1 MKKILAILFSLLLI
15 CALLAGCGSLSKDA
29 ASNSSYYDST
39 ATAEEGWYD
48 EESTAE
54 TPAESTGA
62 IGSAPTG
69 EHDPAEKIIYTANAR
84 VETTEFDDALQTA
97 YSLIE
102 TAGGYIQSS
111 YISGNSYNQI
121 YRYGAS
127 YKSADLVIRVPSEN
141 FKSLTDSFSAV
152 GNVLYV
158 EYAQDNITTQYY
170 NVQTRLDAYN
180 AEHDRLIE
188 MMQQADNVS
197 DMILVEERLSEVEYQ
212 IDALSTSL
220 RGMQKDVDYSTVTGG
235 DPPDLLAAGRP
246 WLYVH
251 AQGHR
256 HLLPGAAAGHHQRPA
271 GTGDSGGDRPR
282 DHPACP
288 AQPQAEA
295 ADLGKASRPG
305 SRSAPGQTI
314 TPYTQG
320 HRTMPL
326 CVSFTL

>member
-54 TPAESTGA
+54 TPAESAGA

-220 RGMQKDVDYSTVTGG
+220 RGMQKDVDYSTVTLEIQEVEKYTE
-235 DPPDLLAAGRP
+235 PEEIHLTYWQRAGRGFMSTLKGIGTFFQELLQVIISALP
-246 WLYVH
+246 VLVIL
-251 AQGHR
+251 AVIALVIILLVR
-256 HLLPGAAAGHHQRPA
+256 HNRRRKRP
-271 GTGDSGGDRPR
+271 TSEKPPVQTPD
-282 DHPACP
+282 
-288 AQPQAEA
+288 QPQ
-295 ADLGKASRPG
+295 DK
-305 SRSAPGQTI
+305 Q
-314 TPYTQG
+314 
-320 HRTMPL
+320 
-326 CVSFTL
+326 